1 MFELKYD
8 ILDDLEVR
16 QCNAIERLSEEKE
29 IDAAAHDFYESL
41 VPYKQEAELFLVQI
55 RYNNINIEDTNDM
68 FRMVAN
74 RFFAECLSVQCVNSL
89 YDLENIFNRKNFSEL
104 YAEANEAE
112 IVLDNNSIISF
123 GTHILFKIAVRK
135 SSHPLTTKREIV
147 NLLNFLSSVY
157 SISIQNGNST
167 VMVVDYEL
175 ADSLPHKISFN
186 ARQLYELKHPILLNM
201 TPIEYPP
208 RFVTIYQL
216 AQDAYVYLGVKA
228 NADVISEIIQKWWNK
243 YAYTKIEEIYTYKE
257 LEDFTNTFKN
267 DKILRNSFYGSQ
279 VLDPTRVFVL
289 KTNET

>member
-1 MFELKYD
+1 MQTLSYD

-16 QCNAIERLSEEKE
+16 QCNAIEKLTEEKE
-29 IDAAAHDFYESL
+29 IGTTAHDFYESL
-41 VPYKQEAELFLVQI
+41 MPYKQEAELFLVQI
-55 RYNNINIEDTNDM
+55 RYNNINIEDTIDM

-74 RFFAECLSVQCVNSL
+74 RFFAECLNVQCVNSL

-135 SSHPLTTKREIV
+135 YSNLSTKREIV
-147 NLLNFLSSVY
+147 NLLNFLSSIY
-157 SISIQNGNST
+157 SISIQNDNST

-186 ARQLYELKHPILLNM
+186 AEQLYSLKHNHLKM
-201 TPIEYPP
+201 TPLEYPP
-208 RFVTIYQL
+208 RFVTIYRF
-216 AQDAYVYLGVKA
+216 AQEIYTYLGVKA

-243 YAYTKIEEIYTYKE
+243 YAYTKIEEISTYKE
-257 LEDFTNTFKN
+257 LEDFANTFKKN
-267 DKILRNSFYGSQ
+267 KILRNSFYGSQ

>member
-1 MFELKYD
+1 MQTLSYD

-16 QCNAIERLSEEKE
+16 QCNAIEKLTEEKE
-29 IDAAAHDFYESL
+29 IGTTPHDFYDSL

-55 RYNNINIEDTNDM
+55 RYNNINIEDTIDM

-74 RFFAECLSVQCVNSL
+74 RFFAECLNVQCVNSL
-89 YDLENIFNRKNFSEL
+89 YDLNNIAKRKNFSEL

-157 SISIQNGNST
+157 SISIENGNST
-167 VMVVDYEL
+167 VMIVNYKL
-175 ADSLPHKISFN
+175 ADSSSHKISFN
-186 ARQLYELKHPILLNM
+186 AEQLYNLKHNHLKM
-201 TPIEYPP
+201 TPLEYPL
-208 RFVTIYQL
+208 RVVTIYRF
-216 AQDAYVYLGVKA
+216 AQEIYTYLGVKA

-243 YAYTKIEEIYTYKE
+243 YAYTKIEEISTYKE
-257 LEDFTNTFKN
+257 LEDFANTLKKN
-267 DKILRNSFYGSQ
+267 KILRNSFYGSQ

>member
-1 MFELKYD
+1 MQTLSYD

-16 QCNAIERLSEEKE
+16 QCNAIEKLTEEKE
-29 IDAAAHDFYESL
+29 IGTTAHDFYESL

-55 RYNNINIEDTNDM
+55 RYNNINIEDTIDM

-74 RFFAECLSVQCVNSL
+74 RFFAECLNVQCVNSL

-157 SISIQNGNST
+157 SISIQNANST
-167 VMVVDYEL
+167 VMIVNYKL
-175 ADSLPHKISFN
+175 ADSSSHKISFN
-186 ARQLYELKHPILLNM
+186 AEQLYNLKHNHLKM
-201 TPIEYPP
+201 TPLEYPP

-216 AQDAYVYLGVKA
+216 VQDAYVYLGVKV
-228 NADVISEIIQKWWNK
+228 NADVISEIIQKWYNK

-257 LEDFTNTFKN
+257 LEDFCNIFKK

-289 KTNET
+289 NANET

>member
-1 MFELKYD
+1 MQTLSCD
-8 ILDDLEVR
+8 ILDDLNAR
-16 QCNAIERLSEEKE
+16 QCNAIERLTEEKE
-29 IDAAAHDFYESL
+29 IVATAHDFYESL

-55 RYNNINIEDTNDM
+55 RYNNINIEDTIDI
-68 FRMVAN
+68 FRMIAN
-74 RFFAECLSVQCVNSL
+74 RFFAECLNVQCVNSF
-89 YDLENIFNRKNFSEL
+89 YDLENIFNRKKFSEL

-135 SSHPLTTKREIV
+135 YSNLSTKREIV

-157 SISIQNGNST
+157 SISIQNDNST

-186 ARQLYELKHPILLNM
+186 AEQLYSLKNNHLKM
-201 TPIEYPP
+201 TPLEYPP

-216 AQDAYVYLGVKA
+216 VQDAYIYLGVKV
-228 NADVISEIIQKWWNK
+228 NADVISEIIQKWYNK

-257 LEDFTNTFKN
+257 LEDFSNIFKK
-267 DKILRNSFYGSQ
+267 DKFLRNSF
-279 VLDPTRVFVL
+279 
-289 KTNET
+289 

>member
-1 MFELKYD
+1 MQTLSYD

-16 QCNAIERLSEEKE
+16 QCNAIEKLTEEKE
-29 IDAAAHDFYESL
+29 IDGTAHDFYESL
-41 VPYKQEAELFLVQI
+41 MPYKQEAELFLVQI
-55 RYNNINIEDTNDM
+55 RYNNINIEDTIDM

-135 SSHPLTTKREIV
+135 YSNLSTKQEIV
-147 NLLNFLSSVY
+147 NLLNFLSSIY
-157 SISIQNGNST
+157 SISIQNDNST

-186 ARQLYELKHPILLNM
+186 VEQLYNLKHDHLKM
-201 TPIEYPP
+201 TSLEYPP

-216 AQDAYVYLGVKA
+216 AQEIYAYLKVKV
-228 NADVISEIIQKWWNK
+228 NADIISEIIQKWWNK
-243 YAYTKIEEIYTYKE
+243 YAYTKIEEISTYKE
-257 LEDFTNTFKN
+257 LEDFANTF
-267 DKILRNSFYGSQ
+267 LR
-279 VLDPTRVFVL
+279 R
-289 KTNET
+289 KTKF

>member
-1 MFELKYD
+1 MQTISYD

-16 QCNAIERLSEEKE
+16 QCNAIEKLTEEKE
-29 IDAAAHDFYESL
+29 IGTTAHDFYESL

-55 RYNNINIEDTNDM
+55 RYNNINIEDTIDM

-74 RFFAECLSVQCVNSL
+74 RFFAECLNVQCVNSL

-135 SSHPLTTKREIV
+135 YSDLSTKREIV
-147 NLLNFLSSVY
+147 NLLNFLSSIY
-157 SISIQNGNST
+157 SISIQNDNST
-167 VMVVDYEL
+167 VMIVDYEL

-186 ARQLYELKHPILLNM
+186 ARQLYELKHNHLKM
-201 TPIEYPP
+201 TPLEYPP
-208 RFVTIYQL
+208 RFVTIYRL
-216 AQDAYVYLGVKA
+216 AQEIYAYLKVKV
-228 NADVISEIIQKWWNK
+228 NADIISEFIQKWLDK
-243 YAYTKIEEIYTYKE
+243 YEYTKIEKIYTYKE
-257 LEDFTNTFKN
+257 LEDFTNAFKK

>member
-16 QCNAIERLSEEKE
+16 QCNAIERLAEEKE

-74 RFFAECLSVQCVNSL
+74 RFFAECLSVQCVNGL

-186 ARQLYELKHPILLNM
+186 AEQLYNLKHNHLKM
-201 TPIEYPP
+201 TPLEYPP
-208 RFVTIYQL
+208 RFLKMYRVAQEIY
-216 AQDAYVYLGVKA
+216 AYLKVKV
-228 NADVISEIIQKWWNK
+228 NADIISEIIQKWWNK
-243 YAYTKIEEIYTYKE
+243 YTYTKIEENYTYKE
-257 LEDFTNTFKN
+257 LEDFTNAFKT
-267 DKILRNSFYGSQ
+267 DRFLRNSFYSSQ

>member
-1 MFELKYD
+1 MQTLSYD

-16 QCNAIERLSEEKE
+16 QCNAIEKLTEEKE
-29 IDAAAHDFYESL
+29 IGTTAHDFYESL

-55 RYNNINIEDTNDM
+55 RYNNINIEDTIDM
-68 FRMVAN
+68 FRMIAN
-74 RFFAECLSVQCVNSL
+74 RFFAECLNVQCVNSL

-135 SSHPLTTKREIV
+135 YSNLSTKQEIV

-157 SISIQNGNST
+157 SISIQNDNST

-175 ADSLPHKISFN
+175 ADSSSHKISFN
-186 ARQLYELKHPILLNM
+186 AEQLYNLKHNHLKM
-201 TPIEYPP
+201 TPLEYPP
-208 RFVTIYQL
+208 RFVTIYRF
-216 AQDAYVYLGVKA
+216 AQEIYTYLEVKA
-228 NADVISEIIQKWWNK
+228 NADVISEIIQKWYNK

-257 LEDFTNTFKN
+257 LEDFTNTFKK
-267 DKILRNSFYGSQ
+267 DKSLRNSFYSSQ

>member
-1 MFELKYD
+1 MQTLSYD

-16 QCNAIERLSEEKE
+16 QCNAIERLVEEKE
-29 IDAAAHDFYESL
+29 IGTTAHDFYESL

-55 RYNNINIEDTNDM
+55 RYNNINIEDTIDM

-74 RFFAECLSVQCVNSL
+74 RFFAECLNVQCVNSL

-135 SSHPLTTKREIV
+135 SSHPLMIKREIV

-157 SISIQNGNST
+157 SISIQNDNST

-186 ARQLYELKHPILLNM
+186 AEQLYNLKHNHLKM
-201 TPIEYPP
+201 TPLEYPP
-208 RFVTIYQL
+208 RFVTIYRF

-243 YAYTKIEEIYTYKE
+243 YAYTKFEEIYTYKE
-257 LEDFTNTFKN
+257 LEHVANTFKEEA
-267 DKILRNSFYGSQ
+267 KILRNSFYGSQ
-279 VLDPTRVFVL
+279 ILDPTRVFVL

>member
-8 ILDDLEVR
+8 ILDNLDAR
-16 QCNAIERLSEEKE
+16 QCNAIERLAEEKE
-29 IDAAAHDFYESL
+29 IDATAHDFYESL

-55 RYNNINIEDTNDM
+55 RYNNINIEDTIDM

-74 RFFAECLSVQCVNSL
+74 RFFAECLNVQCVNSL

-135 SSHPLTTKREIV
+135 YSNLSTRREII
-147 NLLNFLSSVY
+147 NLLNFLSSIY
-157 SISIQNGNST
+157 SISIQDDNST

-186 ARQLYELKHPILLNM
+186 VEQLYSLKNNHLKM
-201 TPIEYPP
+201 TPLEYPP
-208 RFVTIYQL
+208 RFVTIYRF
-216 AQDAYVYLGVKA
+216 AQEIYTYLGVKA

-257 LEDFTNTFKN
+257 LEHVANTFKKEA
-267 DKILRNSFYGSQ
+267 KILRNSFYGSQ

-289 KTNET
+289 KTNEI

>member
-1 MFELKYD
+1 MQTLSYD

-16 QCNAIERLSEEKE
+16 QCNAIEKLTEEKE
-29 IDAAAHDFYESL
+29 IGTTAHDFYDSL
-41 VPYKQEAELFLVQI
+41 VSYKQEAELFLVQI
-55 RYNNINIEDTNDM
+55 RYNNINIEDTIDM

-89 YDLENIFNRKNFSEL
+89 YDLENIFKRKNFSEL

-123 GTHILFKIAVRK
+123 GTYILFKIAVRK
-135 SSHPLTTKREIV
+135 YSDLSTKREIV
-147 NLLNFLSSVY
+147 NLLNFLSSIY
-157 SISIQNGNST
+157 SISIQNDNST

-186 ARQLYELKHPILLNM
+186 AEQLYSLKHNHLKM
-201 TPIEYPP
+201 TPLEYPP
-208 RFVTIYQL
+208 RFVTIYRF
-216 AQDAYVYLGVKA
+216 AQEIYTYLGVKA

-257 LEDFTNTFKN
+257 LEHVANTFKKEA
-267 DKILRNSFYGSQ
+267 KILRNSFYGSQ